1 MAMHQNKKCLFAYVL
16 TLVFNFPCISQ
27 LPINQERFD
36 LMFQESAHGYK
47 WVYNGITHLF
57 SIEINEEDVKQVKYP
72 NDISINKQVIHTAAT
87 PIRDTSANLSKLSI
101 ARQKAMLTAYVF
113 KKAGKLAAQQLKK
126 EWVTVNSKL
135 WLLGSYYPV
144 TKNPVRTKN
153 KQLIVSTICF
163 NQVLELNTTVTNEE
177 NLKKAKILLNQ
188 LMATLKLSNT
198 PIDP

>member
-1 MAMHQNKKCLFAYVL
+1 MAMHQNKKWLFVSVL
-16 TLVFNFPCISQ
+16 ISVFNLPCISQ

-36 LMFQESAHGYK
+36 LMFQESAQGYK

-57 SIEINEEDVKQVKYP
+57 SIEIYEEDVKQVKYP

-87 PIRDTSANLSKLSI
+87 PIRDTSANLSNLSI
-101 ARQKAMLTAYVF
+101 IRQKAMLTAYLT
-113 KKAGKLAAQQLKK
+113 KKAGKLAAQKSKK

-135 WLLGSYYPV
+135 WLLYSYPV
-144 TKNPVRTKN
+144 IKNSVPTKSR
-153 KQLIVSTICF
+153 QLIVSTICF
-163 NQVLELNTTVTNEE
+163 NQVLELNTTITNEE

-188 LMATLKLSNT
+188 LMVTLKLSNT

>member
-1 MAMHQNKKCLFAYVL
+1 MHQNKKWLFAYVFI
-16 TLVFNFPCISQ
+16 LVFNFPCISQ

-36 LMFQESAHGYK
+36 LMFQESAKGHK

-57 SIEINEEDVKQVKYP
+57 SIEINEKDIKQVKYP
-72 NDISINKQVIHTAAT
+72 NDISINKQLIHTAAT
-87 PIRDTSANLSKLSI
+87 PIRDTSQNLSKLSI
-101 ARQKAMLTAYVF
+101 SRQKAMLTAYVT

-153 KQLIVSTICF
+153 KKLMVSTICF
-163 NQVLELNTTVTNEE
+163 NQVLELNTTVANEK
-177 NLKKAKILLNQ
+177 NLNKAKILLNQ
-188 LMATLKLSNT
+188 LMATLNLSNT